1 MEEAWEALARYKFL
15 AEQLKELKR
24 ELWMDLF
31 WCEEAELSLS
41 EAEEE
46 LDKLKL
52 YINMNYEVRRVD

>member
-1 MEEAWEALARYKFL
+1 MDEAWEALARYKFL
-15 AEQLKELKR
+15 AEQLKDLKR

-46 LDKLKL
+46 LDRLKL